1 VTEPDTPQVSVVIVN
16 YNGAALLDRC
26 LASILQQNFRPM
38 EIIVV
43 DNGSTDESGNLA
55 AARYPTVQVLLQERN
70 LGFAEGNNV
79 GVRAAKGDYVVLLN
93 NDTEVTAGWMD
104 GLLDILRDPA
114 VGVVTSRVET
124 DGVPREFYAM
134 NGSLNPLGYNIMRV
148 FEDLSLVFFAGGASL
163 MFRRKEIP
171 QPFLPE
177 YFLYHED
184 VYLSWALRLKG
195 RAVRMAQ
202 ASVVKHRGS
211 ETTKKHSSGVV
222 TFYQERNRLLNAL
235 LLYEGMTLFRL
246 LPLFVLDAFAKIG
259 GSLLLRRKS
268 LSGILRAYGWCL
280 GHPSWIASRRRTQ
293 QRERSVPDREVIRW
307 MSGRLLDGGGAGARF
322 VNAIARGY
330 AQLVGLRFY
339 D

>member
-1 VTEPDTPQVSVVIVN
+1 MTGQDTPRVSVVIVN

-26 LASILQQNFRPM
+26 LASILQQSSRPM

-43 DNGSTDESGNLA
+43 DNGSTDESRSML
-55 AARYPTVQVLLQERN
+55 AARYPTVHLLAQEKN

-79 GVRAAKGDYVVLLN
+79 GVTAARGDYVVLLN
-93 NDTEVTAGWMD
+93 NDTEVTAGWME
-104 GLLDILRDPA
+104 GLVDMLRDPA

-124 DGVPREFYAM
+124 DGVPGEFYAM

-171 QPFLPE
+171 RPFLPE

-184 VYLSWALRLKG
+184 VYLSWRLRLRG
-195 RAVRMAQ
+195 REVRMAQ
-202 ASVVKHRGS
+202 SSVVKHRGS
-211 ETTKKHSSGVV
+211 ASTKKHTSGLV

-235 LLYEGMTLFRL
+235 LLYEGITLLQL
-246 LPLFVLDAFAKIG
+246 LPLFVLDAAAKVG
-259 GSLLLRRKS
+259 RSLLLRRKS
-268 LSGILRAYGWCL
+268 LWGILRAYGWCL
-280 GHPSWIASRRRTQ
+280 AHPSWIATQRRAH
-293 QRERSVPDREVIRW
+293 QRERCTRDREVIRW
-307 MSGRLLDGGGAGARF
+307 MSGRLLDGSGAGARF
-322 VNAIARGY
+322 VNAFAHGY
-330 AQLVGLRFY
+330 TQLVGLRFY